1 MSNQCDH
8 KFADKCHDQAP
19 IFMKA
24 ARGIRGNSYIVEV
37 TDDELAENMTYI
49 TAKEYDEITKTY
61 TEKWRSDNING
72 GRLQCFYHLNKQNE
86 PKTFTLTFVY
96 TRPKTPGKADAHER
110 TRWAFTTPAIPY
122 MFEGDTP
129 MMGSIVGT
137 IFLKDHKFS
146 SGGSAENDKYK
157 EMLTYPI
164 VPGEDI
170 RDNFNAPYP
179 PGGKN
184 KISGTT
190 RQGDTPES
198 SGTHMPNGTEWNVY
212 MDLTEFDEFVKVVG
226 ISRTKMIN
234 IINDIADQFTPSAG
248 TSNFNKDFR
257 GVEGSTLPTIA
268 SDNIKEYID
277 DMMKRENL
285 LRHNAD
291 NDLQEQIDAANERI
305 RKLEQYVA
313 ALTDA
318 YDDVFQSLLDKIY
331 GPTDTVHGKGGTIS
345 TTYEPIPSGSET
357 PTQIPVKSISFNFNN
372 DDKIPVGNM
381 NILSEQSRNS
391 NKKKRNSKSTNGV
404 TNAPVYL
411 RTHKNDSNG
420 DYKVK

>member
-1 MSNQCDH
+1 MSNKCDH

-122 MFEGDTP
+122 LFEGDTP

-137 IFLKDHKFS
+137 IFLKDHQFS

-226 ISRTKMIN
+226 ISRSKMIN
-234 IINDIADQFTPSAG
+234 IINDIADQFTPSSG
-248 TSNFNKDFR
+248 TSDFNKDFR
-257 GVEGSTLPTIA
+257 GTSGSTEPAIA

-285 LRHNAD
+285 LRH
-291 NDLQEQIDAANERI
+291 QEITRLENRI
-305 RKLEQYVA
+305 KNLEA
-313 ALTDA
+313 IISSLEGA
-318 YDDVFQSLLDKIY
+318 YDDVIEAILGKFY
-331 GPTDTVHGKGGTIS
+331 KGGTL
-345 TTYEPIPSGSET
+345 TTTEHSIEPGPVPTKIHTKSVSFPTTDKAAIGNLNIFSNPGSDSKNYKLLT
-357 PTQIPVKSISFNFNN
+357 R
-372 DDKIPVGNM
+372 
-381 NILSEQSRNS
+381 SEDQ
-391 NKKKRNSKSTNGV
+391 K
-404 TNAPVYL
+404 
-411 RTHKNDSNG
+411 G
-420 DYKVK
+420 DLKFK